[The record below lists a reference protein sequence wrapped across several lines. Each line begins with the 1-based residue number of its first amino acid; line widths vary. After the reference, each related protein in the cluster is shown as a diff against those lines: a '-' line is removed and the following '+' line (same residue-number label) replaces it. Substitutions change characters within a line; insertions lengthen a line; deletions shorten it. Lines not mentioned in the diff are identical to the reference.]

1 MGSEEKIQIA
11 FAFMDYKHLY
21 EGLLEKITKKE
32 AYKFKDIYLFLS
44 ESKYKNEAKMM
55 NQSSIQ

>member
-1 MGSEEKIQIA
+1 
-11 FAFMDYKHLY
+11 MDYKHLY